1 MQGSYVEN
9 PSDIVG
15 QHQGFYARV
24 TEGRSR
30 NRRIGCMWKFPF
42 GIYMR
47 GTRHRFICPN
57 ETRERHEKS
66 FIFCSSLV
74 APQDPRLFF
83 HPVWQRLIFSS
94 LMVIGL
100 RKKKKRIVSLTSSI
114 SQLHSTP
121 TSHDIMSMGKWIQ
134 ARSFE
139 VSMDGVVAR
148 SVRDKIVICCCR
160 NGAHALKT
168 GTHYILGFSW
178 SYIRPPARSWF
189 DRNMR
194 EYSKE
199 RISFSL

>member
-1 MQGSYVEN
+1 MALDIALSVRMRPGNDMRSRLFSVQAWSLRKIQDYFSIPSGKGSYFRLSWSSVLEKK
-9 PSDIVG
+9 
-15 QHQGFYARV
+15 
-24 TEGRSR
+24 
-30 NRRIGCMWKFPF
+30 IG
-42 GIYMR
+42 
-47 GTRHRFICPN
+47 
-57 ETRERHEKS
+57 
-66 FIFCSSLV
+66 
-74 APQDPRLFF
+74 
-83 HPVWQRLIFSS
+83 
-94 LMVIGL
+94 
-100 RKKKKRIVSLTSSI
+100 IVSLTSSI

-168 GTHYILGFSW
+168 GTHYILDFSW